1 MLKQIPKSTTPFV
14 IEKHNCVFC
23 SIEGRLLMQWD
34 LWGNEW
40 IKFSD
45 WDPSTQMQ
53 IFNAVKDECKQ
64 YNNV

>member
-1 MLKQIPKSTTPFV
+1 
-14 IEKHNCVFC
+14 
-23 SIEGRLLMQWD
+23 MQWD

-45 WDPSTQMQ
+45 WDHSTQMQ

-64 YNNV
+64 YNNI